1 MDLNEVTS
9 IRHLQGTAQS
19 VLQAEH
25 PLTLNWVCPPVKPRA
40 DPTAMWY
47 EARLESPTVGKRF
60 GVGSALN
67 VERLAADSRGSF
79 RMWG

>member
-47 EARLESPTVGKRF
+47 EARLESPTVG
-60 GVGSALN
+60 
-67 VERLAADSRGSF
+67 
-79 RMWG
+79 